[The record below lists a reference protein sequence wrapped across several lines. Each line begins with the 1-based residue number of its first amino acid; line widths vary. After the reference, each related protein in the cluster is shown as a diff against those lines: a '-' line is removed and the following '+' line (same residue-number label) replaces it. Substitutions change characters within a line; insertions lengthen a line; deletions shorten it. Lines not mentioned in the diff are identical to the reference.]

1 MEEVKKMFAQI
12 QDSQN
17 EQKEEMK
24 RLHDSIAKIN
34 QNLDEKVKILQEEN
48 NFLWKKVK
56 EQETQLYTLEKE
68 KRKKNLLFFG
78 VEEGQ
83 RSYSELEDKILE
95 IINVNMG
102 VQCIKSEIDSLYRL
116 GKKKDSSTIRPVA
129 VTFTTLGKKILIL
142 KNKNKLQN
150 KTYYIKED
158 FPQNVLEI
166 RKELKIQ
173 AEAEKQKGNKV
184 KLQYDKLII
193 LKNKNVESSRKRNRS
208 KSPEKP
214 EGTTTQ
220 DGESTSNQ
228 NAKKNKTFSP
238 HTLPKNNKN
247 TPENKN
253 ITQYLI
259 NVRDNKIQTKTTQ
272 QPEEN

>member
-1 MEEVKKMFAQI
+1 MFAQI

-24 RLHDSIAKIN
+24 KLQDSISKIN
-34 QNLDEKVKILQEEN
+34 ENLNEKVRILEDEN
-48 NFLWKKVK
+48 TFLLKKVQ
-56 EQETQLYTLEKE
+56 EQETQLYMLEKE

-78 VEEGQ
+78 IEEAE
-83 RSYSELEDKILE
+83 RSYTDLEDKILE
-95 IINVNMG
+95 IINVHMG
-102 VQCIKSEIDSLYRL
+102 VICIKSEIDSLYRL
-116 GKKKDSSTIRPVA
+116 GKKKDISTIRPVA

-150 KTYYIKED
+150 KTFYIKED
-158 FPQNVLEI
+158 FPQKVLEI

-208 KSPEKP
+208 KSSETV
-214 EGTTTQ
+214 EGPVIT
-220 DGESTSNQ
+220 DGNSSNYQ
-228 NAKKNKTFSP
+228 NAKKNKTFSSQP
-238 HTLPKNNKN
+238 LSKPIKNA
-247 TPENKN
+247 TENKN
-253 ITQYLI
+253 ITQYLV
-259 NVRDNKIQTKTTQ
+259 NVRDNKLQTEITQ
-272 QPEEN
+272 KPDEN